1 MALPRLHLV
10 HFIPLNRSVVASKG
24 STLLDAAHR
33 AGVGLP
39 SVCSGQGW
47 CRECR
52 VVVLEGE
59 VSALTS
65 DEEDNLSSSELRAGV
80 RLACCTRLYSA
91 VKIQILGKPTTPLG
105 RSPSVPES
113 ESPKTD

>member
-1 MALPRLHLV
+1 MALPRLYLV
-10 HFIPLNRSVVASKG
+10 YFTPLNRSVVASKG

-33 AGVGLP
+33 AGVDLP
-39 SVCSGQGW
+39 SVCSGQRC

-52 VVVLEGE
+52 VVVLEGQ

-65 DEEDNLSSSELRAGV
+65 DEEDNLSPSELRAGV

-91 VKIQILGKPTTPLG
+91 VKIQIPGKPPTPLA
-105 RSPSVPES
+105 RSPSAPEPES
-113 ESPKTD
+113 PTTD